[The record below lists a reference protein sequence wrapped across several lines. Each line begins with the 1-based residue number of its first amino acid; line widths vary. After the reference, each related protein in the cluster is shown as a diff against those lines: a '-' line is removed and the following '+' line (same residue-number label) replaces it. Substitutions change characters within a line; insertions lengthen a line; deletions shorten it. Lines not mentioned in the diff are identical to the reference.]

1 MDVVQIQAEP
11 LEELAGL
18 LDPVRAETFL
28 STAALARKAL
38 AGRIIWNINSTAS
51 GGGVAEM
58 LQVLLA
64 YARGADVD
72 TRWLV
77 LDGDPQFFEITK
89 ALHNA
94 LHGSLIGRTGFGAE
108 DQAHYARVMSA
119 NLAQLRDLVRP
130 GDVVLLHDPQ
140 TAGLAAG
147 LKQLGAHVVWRC
159 HIGRDDT
166 TEITDLGWGFLREH
180 VLGADAFV
188 FSRSSYV
195 PAWLPPERVMIIQ
208 PSIDPFSTKNV
219 DLPDHEVRRILLG
232 VGLVHNGDPRGVVG
246 FQRRAGS
253 EGVLRRHADL
263 LTNGPPPIDA
273 PLVLQVSRW
282 DRLKD
287 MPGVLSGFA
296 AHVAPFVHDVH
307 VVLAGPDVS
316 RVMDDPEGAE
326 VYAECRAVWQALPPD
341 VQSRCH
347 LASIPMDDVDEN
359 ALIVNAL
366 QRHAAIVVQ
375 KSLAEGF
382 GLTLTEAMWK
392 SRPVIA
398 SAVGGLQDQLT
409 DGDEGFLLKDAADL
423 ETFGALV
430 TRLLGDPEQRLA
442 MGHRAQERV
451 RRDFLG
457 DRHLIQWVELL
468 TKLGG

>member
-94 LHGSLIGRTGFGAE
+94 LHGSLIGRRGPSAPS
-108 DQAHYARVMSA
+108 DQAHYARVMRA

-166 TEITDLGWGFLREH
+166 TEITDLGWGFLRALPRGRRLRLLAGE
-180 VLGADAFV
+180 L
-188 FSRSSYV
+188 R

-219 DLPDHEVRRILLG
+219 DTPRHEVRRILLG
-232 VGLVHNGDPRGVVG
+232 VGLVPTATRGAVG
-246 FQRRAGS
+246 FQRRAGAR
-253 EGVLRRHADL
+253 GCCAATPTCCPTARHRS
-263 LTNGPPPIDA
+263 TRP
-273 PLVLQVSRW
+273 S
-282 DRLKD
+282 
-287 MPGVLSGFA
+287 S
-296 AHVAPFVHDVH
+296 
-307 VVLAGPDVS
+307 
-316 RVMDDPEGAE
+316 
-326 VYAECRAVWQALPPD
+326 CR
-341 VQSRCH
+341 
-347 LASIPMDDVDEN
+347 
-359 ALIVNAL
+359 
-366 QRHAAIVVQ
+366 
-375 KSLAEGF
+375 
-382 GLTLTEAMWK
+382 
-392 SRPVIA
+392 
-398 SAVGGLQDQLT
+398 
-409 DGDEGFLLKDAADL
+409 
-423 ETFGALV
+423 
-430 TRLLGDPEQRLA
+430 
-442 MGHRAQERV
+442 
-451 RRDFLG
+451 
-457 DRHLIQWVELL
+457 
-468 TKLGG
+468 

>member
-1 MDVVQIQAEP
+1 MDAVQIQAEP

-64 YARGADVD
+64 YARGAEVD
-72 TRWLV
+72 THWLV

-94 LHGSLIGRTGFGAE
+94 LHGSLIGRTGFGA
-108 DQAHYARVMSA
+108 DDRAHYERVMQA
-119 NLAQLRDLVRP
+119 NLAQLRDRVRP

-147 LKQLGAHVVWRC
+147 LRQLGAHVVWRC

-166 TEITDLGWGFLREH
+166 TEITDLGWGFLREY

-188 FSRSSYV
+188 FSRAGYV

-208 PSIDPFSTKNV
+208 PSIDPFATKNAEI
-219 DLPDHEVRRILLG
+219 PGEEVRRILLA
-232 VGLVHNGDPRGVVG
+232 VGLVHNGDPPGTVG
-246 FQRRAGS
+246 FHRRAGS

-263 LTNGPPPIDA
+263 VSNSPPPIDA

-296 AHVAPFVHDVH
+296 AHVAPFVHDAH

-316 RVMDDPEGAE
+316 GVADDPEGAQ
-326 VYAECRAVWQALPPD
+326 VYAECRAVWQALPPE

-347 LASIPMDDVDEN
+347 LASLPMDDVDEN

-409 DGDEGFLLKDAADL
+409 DGDEGFLLKDPADL
-423 ETFGALV
+423 ESFGALV
-430 TRLLGDPEQRLA
+430 IRLLRDPELRAA

-468 TKLGG
+468 TRLGD